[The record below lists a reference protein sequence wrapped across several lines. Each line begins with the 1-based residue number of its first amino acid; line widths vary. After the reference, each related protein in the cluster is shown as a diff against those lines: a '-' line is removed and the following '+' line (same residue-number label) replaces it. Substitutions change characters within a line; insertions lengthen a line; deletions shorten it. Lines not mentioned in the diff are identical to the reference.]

1 MYKTNNSDEYS
12 NKNNVKVIADKS
24 SKAITF
30 TRQKLTSVGSHYLIH
45 LGVYAFKFKTLALY
59 HKLGQCDYEKEESL
73 EQLRLIWN
81 DIPVYCVEVKNNKSI
96 GINSIRDL
104 KKARLLHVN

>member
-1 MYKTNNSDEYS
+1 MYKSNSSDEYS
-12 NKNNVKVIADKS
+12 DKNNVKVIADKS
-24 SKAITF
+24 LKAITF

-45 LGVYAFKFKTLALY
+45 LGVYAFKFQTLALY
-59 HKLGQCDYEKEESL
+59 HKFGQCDYEKEESL

-81 DIPVYCVEVKNNKSI
+81 NIPVYCLQVKNNKSI

-104 KKARLLHVN
+104 KKARLLYGN

>member
-1 MYKTNNSDEYS
+1 M
-12 NKNNVKVIADKS
+12 
-24 SKAITF
+24 
-30 TRQKLTSVGSHYLIH
+30 H
-45 LGVYAFKFKTLALY
+45 LNLY

-81 DIPVYCVEVKNNKSI
+81 NIPVYCVQVENNKSI

-104 KKARLLHVN
+104 KKARLLYGY

>member
-12 NKNNVKVIADKS
+12 NENNVKVIADKS

-30 TRQKLTSVGSHYLIH
+30 TRQKLTSFSSHYLIH

-59 HKLGQCDYEKEESL
+59 HKLGQCDYEKKESL

-81 DIPVYCVEVKNNKSI
+81 NIPVYCVQVKNNKSI

-104 KKARLLHVN
+104 KKARLLYGN

>member
-1 MYKTNNSDEYS
+1 M
-12 NKNNVKVIADKS
+12 
-24 SKAITF
+24 KAITF

-81 DIPVYCVEVKNNKSI
+81 NIPVYCVQVKNNKSI

-104 KKARLLHVN
+104 KKARLLYGN